1 LSSSFRAVPPATK
14 ALADS
19 GGLVGWKRTD
29 IALKAV
35 PVIAA
40 CEPHPERLRGYR
52 RVTEMGSQR
61 MIFLM
66 STQAQRHPLRAEDL
80 YTLPD
85 DGRRYEL
92 VAGQLLSEPPV
103 QARHGKVVV
112 RIAALLDNFVR
123 PRRLGTLYAGDTG
136 FILARSPDTVR
147 APDVAFVAS
156 AREDML
162 EDEDRFLPGA
172 PDLAIEVLSPSDRPG
187 ELEAKVAAY
196 LTAGKRLVWIVD
208 PARGRVT
215 EHRSLLGART
225 FSADD
230 DLKAEDLLPGFGV
243 KVSALF

>member
-1 LSSSFRAVPPATK
+1 MRCQGIIWV
-14 ALADS
+14 
-19 GGLVGWKRTD
+19 
-29 IALKAV
+29 
-35 PVIAA
+35 
-40 CEPHPERLRGYR
+40 
-52 RVTEMGSQR
+52 
-61 MIFLM
+61 M
-66 STQAQRHPLRAEDL
+66 STYAQRRPLTAEDL

-123 PRRLGTLYAGDTG
+123 PRHLGALYAGDTG
-136 FILARSPDTVR
+136 FILARTPDTVR

-187 ELEAKVAAY
+187 EVEAKVTGY
-196 LTAGKRLVWIVD
+196 LTAGSRLVWIVD
-208 PARGRVT
+208 PARRSVT
-215 EHRSLLGART
+215 EHRSPLAPRT
-225 FSADD
+225 FSGDD
-230 DLKAEDLLPGFGV
+230 DLKAEDLLPGFSV
-243 KVSALF
+243 KVSELF